1 MAEEKT
7 EMTETPDS
15 GTETTKTS
23 HTEIVGD
30 AAEANVIVEKKTATT
45 EANEI

>member
-1 MAEEKT
+1 MAEETT
-7 EMTETPDS
+7 EIIDS
-15 GTETTKTS
+15 DAEQTKAS

-30 AAEANVIVEKKTATT
+30 AAEANVIVEKKTATA